1 MNLTKSV
8 ERSEMKNKVIYFL
21 RNLRTLGPVLLIFI
35 YSFKYGRL
43 LPYGLSWEGLF
54 TDWESEIFSLLPL
67 FAYMSVLILFTYCIL
82 KLYFSK
88 SKFQFLFTVL
98 FSVSSIFFSSQLACM
113 FEILSLCVALFL
125 LVYSVIRQKDSLCFL
140 ISNLFIYLFTA
151 LALTITNFRNFI
163 FQNLIAINQLI
174 YIIII
179 SLSSF
184 ISTAMCAVIT
194 ISLIIFAKEK
204 IENTLNGEVELSTP
218 DYLKDFFSKLM
229 KSTLRTAISLLVLVI
244 VFIVLGL
251 MTSYTNKQYLI
262 TRDAGNINTGD
273 YIATTVVVAES
284 KDFYCVRPGIIC
296 IDENENLRLSIS
308 SKSFRWIPKANIDV
322 YNGTFASVAI
332 E

>member
-1 MNLTKSV
+1 
-8 ERSEMKNKVIYFL
+8 MKNKFIDFL

-35 YSFKYGRL
+35 YSFKCGRL
-43 LPYGLSWEGLF
+43 LPYGLSWGGLF
-54 TDWESEIFSLLPL
+54 TDWESEVFSLLPL
-67 FAYMSVLILFTYCIL
+67 FAYMSVLILFSYCIL
-82 KLYFSK
+82 KLYFSR
-88 SKFQFLFTVL
+88 SKVQFLFTVL
-98 FSVSSIFFSSQLACM
+98 FSFFSMIFSLQMAYM
-113 FEILSLCVALFL
+113 FAILSACVALILFI
-125 LVYSVIRQKDSLCFL
+125 YSKKRKNDSLCFL
-140 ISNLFIYLFTA
+140 ILNLGIYSFTVLIISLFKYF
-151 LALTITNFRNFI
+151 LFRNFI
-163 FQNLIAINQLI
+163 FQNLIPINQLF

-194 ISLIIFAKEK
+194 ISLILFANEK
-204 IENTLNGEVELSTP
+204 IENILNGEVELLTP

-229 KSTLRTAISLLVLVI
+229 KSTLRTAISFLVLVI
-244 VFIVLGL
+244 FFIVLGL

>member
-1 MNLTKSV
+1 
-8 ERSEMKNKVIYFL
+8 MKYPIATNFKFFDQL
-21 RNLRTLGPVLLIFI
+21 RELSSVLLILI
-35 YSFKYGRL
+35 YSFKFGRL
-43 LPYGLSWEGLF
+43 LPYGLSWGGLF
-54 TDWESEIFSLLPL
+54 TDWESEILSLLPL
-67 FAYMSVLILFTYCIL
+67 FAYMSVLILFSYCIL
-82 KLYFSK
+82 KLYFSR
-88 SKFQFLFTVL
+88 SKVQFLFTVL
-98 FSVSSIFFSSQLACM
+98 FSFSSMIFSLQMACI
-113 FEILSLCVALFL
+113 FAILSACFALILF
-125 LVYSVIRQKDSLCFL
+125 VYSKKRKNDSLCFL
-140 ISNLFIYLFTA
+140 ILNLVIYSFTVLIIYLF
-151 LALTITNFRNFI
+151 RNYI

-184 ISTAMCAVIT
+184 ISTAMCAVIM
-194 ISLIIFAKEK
+194 ISLILFANEK

-229 KSTLRTAISLLVLVI
+229 KSTLRIAISFLVLVI

-251 MTSYTNKQYLI
+251 MTSCTNKQYLI

>member
-1 MNLTKSV
+1 
-8 ERSEMKNKVIYFL
+8 
-21 RNLRTLGPVLLIFI
+21 
-35 YSFKYGRL
+35 
-43 LPYGLSWEGLF
+43 
-54 TDWESEIFSLLPL
+54 
-67 FAYMSVLILFTYCIL
+67 
-82 KLYFSK
+82 
-88 SKFQFLFTVL
+88 
-98 FSVSSIFFSSQLACM
+98 
-113 FEILSLCVALFL
+113 
-125 LVYSVIRQKDSLCFL
+125 
-140 ISNLFIYLFTA
+140 
-151 LALTITNFRNFI
+151 
-163 FQNLIAINQLI
+163 
-174 YIIII
+174 
-179 SLSSF
+179 
-184 ISTAMCAVIT
+184 MCAVIT

>member
-1 MNLTKSV
+1 
-8 ERSEMKNKVIYFL
+8 MKNKVIYFL

-140 ISNLFIYLFTA
+140 ISNLFIYLF
-151 LALTITNFRNFI
+151 IHGFSFNN
-163 FQNLIAINQLI
+163 NQ
-174 YIIII
+174 
-179 SLSSF
+179 F
-184 ISTAMCAVIT
+184 
-194 ISLIIFAKEK
+194 
-204 IENTLNGEVELSTP
+204 
-218 DYLKDFFSKLM
+218 
-229 KSTLRTAISLLVLVI
+229 
-244 VFIVLGL
+244 
-251 MTSYTNKQYLI
+251 
-262 TRDAGNINTGD
+262 
-273 YIATTVVVAES
+273 
-284 KDFYCVRPGIIC
+284 
-296 IDENENLRLSIS
+296 
-308 SKSFRWIPKANIDV
+308 
-322 YNGTFASVAI
+322 
-332 E
+332 